1 MLDAFLSST
10 ISMAAPLLLA
20 ALGEL
25 LVEQSG
31 LINIGIEGVMLTAA
45 FCAMAAAY
53 ATGSIATGL
62 GCAIAGALLMS
73 GLFAVMAVNLAVN
86 QVVAGTAL
94 DIFALGVTGVLYR
107 RIFGET
113 GKALTVRTLRGVF
126 RGALARLP
134 LVGPALLQQN
144 GLVYFAFL
152 MVPVLH
158 LVLYRTRWGLKLRA
172 AGERPEAADA
182 LGLGVYCLR
191 WQALMISG
199 VMTGLSGA
207 YLTLGYANTF
217 VEGMSAGRGFIAL
230 SIVILGGWRPV
241 RIAIASLL
249 FGAALALQFVLQAV
263 NTGLPY
269 QLFLALPYVLTL
281 VVLTILGGQG
291 PVPSALG
298 EPYVRE

>member
-1 MLDAFLSST
+1 MFDAFLSST

-31 LINIGIEGVMLTAA
+31 IINIGIEGVMLTGA
-45 FCAMAAAY
+45 FAAMAAAY
-53 ATGSIATGL
+53 ATGSIAIGL
-62 GCAIAGALLMS
+62 GCAIVAALLMS
-73 GLFAVMAVNLAVN
+73 ALFAVTAVNLAVN

-94 DIFALGVTGVLYR
+94 DLFALGITGVFYR
-107 RIFGET
+107 RIFGVT
-113 GKALTVRTLRGVF
+113 GKALTVRTLPGLVH
-126 RGALARLP
+126 GPLAHLP
-134 LVGPALLQQN
+134 LIGPALLSQN
-144 GLVYFAFL
+144 ALVYFSFL
-152 MVPVLH
+152 MVPVFWFI
-158 LVLYRTRWGLKLRA
+158 VYRTRWGLNLRA
-172 AGERPEAADA
+172 AGERPQAADA
-182 LGLGVYCLR
+182 LGLRVYQLR

-230 SIVILGGWRPV
+230 SIVILGEWRPG
-241 RIAIASLL
+241 RIAIASIL

-263 NTGLPY
+263 NTGAPY

-281 VVLTILGGQG
+281 VVLTVLGGQG
-291 PVPSALG
+291 RAPTALG
-298 EPYVRE
+298 EPYVRQ